1 MKFLPKNLIEILA
14 GKIQI
19 SNSTNMMLEVVGGY
33 KTEERGTIDIKVRK
47 KRRRHVRMKCFLILV
62 EEYSPSASFVSGYI
76 FRIGH
81 DKLG

>member
-33 KTEERGTIDIKVRK
+33 KTEERGTIDIKVSNNSDGGT
-47 KRRRHVRMKCFLILV
+47 LV
-62 EEYSPSASFVSGYI
+62 
-76 FRIGH
+76 
-81 DKLG
+81 

>member
-1 MKFLPKNLIEILA
+1 MKFLPNNLLKILA

-47 KRRRHVRMKCFLILV
+47 KATEARSYEMIVLQILV
-62 EEYSPSASFVSGYI
+62 ECLFTVV
-76 FRIGH
+76 
-81 DKLG
+81 